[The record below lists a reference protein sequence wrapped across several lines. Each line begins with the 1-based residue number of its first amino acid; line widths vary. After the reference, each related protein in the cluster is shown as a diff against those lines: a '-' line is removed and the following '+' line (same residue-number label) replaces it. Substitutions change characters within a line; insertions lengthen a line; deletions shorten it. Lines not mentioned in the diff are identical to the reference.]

1 MFKHYLHVLV
11 LLIAS
16 KRVLEHG
23 LGQSCVGCHVALV
36 KIAQTSLKHVVNY
49 VVGALFVNR
58 HSSDEP
64 KLASFYLPL
73 WLLSGH
79 DDCSAS

>member
-1 MFKHYLHVLV
+1 MHVLV

-16 KRVLEHG
+16 KQVLELG
-23 LGQSCVGCHVALV
+23 LGRSCVGYHVALV
-36 KIAQTSLKHVVNY
+36 KIAQTSLEHIVNH
-49 VVGALFVNR
+49 VVGALIVNR

-73 WLLSGH
+73 WLLLGH

>member
-1 MFKHYLHVLV
+1 M
-11 LLIAS
+11 
-16 KRVLEHG
+16 LEHG
-23 LGQSCVGCHVALV
+23 IGRSCVGDRVALV
-36 KIAQTSLKHVVNY
+36 KIAQTSFERNVNR
-49 VVGALFVNR
+49 VVGVLFVNW

-73 WLLSGH
+73 WLLLGH